1 LFLLT
6 YPDLVFLSLVHERH
20 LFGVNVPQYSVVM
33 FVDEAYDL
41 AVQWPPAPTSRYV
54 LTWLRQQYADYA
66 GTRT

>member
-1 LFLLT
+1 
-6 YPDLVFLSLVHERH
+6 VHERH